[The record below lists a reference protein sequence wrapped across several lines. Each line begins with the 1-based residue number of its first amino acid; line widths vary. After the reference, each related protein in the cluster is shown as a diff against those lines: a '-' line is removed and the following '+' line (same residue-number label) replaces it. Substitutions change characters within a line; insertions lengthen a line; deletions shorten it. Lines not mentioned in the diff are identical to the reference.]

1 VLFTEP
7 TFLFL
12 FLPALLA
19 LYFLPAGA
27 RGVLPLA
34 GARGVLPLSGARGF
48 QPSVHGSYGN
58 WLLLVASV
66 IFYAKG
72 GGAFTWLMLGS
83 IAFNYWMAI
92 AVDRARARS
101 DTGAKRWVGFAV
113 AVNLVVLGVF
123 KYANFFADNV
133 NTLFLALD
141 VQPVVVP
148 RVLLPIGISFF
159 TFHAISYVVDVY
171 RRDATAQK
179 SPVHAAL
186 YLLLFPQLIAGP
198 IIRYRDIADQ
208 LARRTVTVDD
218 FAYGVRRFVIGLAK
232 KVLVANVVAGPADR
246 IFGMPLV
253 ELSTGHAWLGIVCYT
268 FQIYFDF
275 SGYSDMAIG
284 LGRMFGFRFPEN
296 FRWPYVAASV
306 QGFWRRWHLSLST
319 WFRDYLYIPLGGNRV
334 SPARQYRNLVTVFFL
349 CGLWHGASWN
359 FVIWGLWHGMCL
371 VIERVRGGV
380 GNPQSAIRTATGV
393 VSWPVWPHVYTMLV
407 VMIGWVFFR
416 ADTLTG
422 AVAFLKA
429 MAGLTAGAPTPYTV
443 RWYLTSELWLA
454 LIAGAIGST
463 PWVPA
468 LAARIERAAHA
479 GRPAIAWSAS
489 LVGTAALMALLVASI
504 MQMAART
511 YNPFIYFRF

>member
-12 FLPALLA
+12 FLPILLG
-19 LYFLPAGA
+19 LYFI
-27 RGVLPLA
+27 RGSREHA
-34 GARGVLPLSGARGF
+34 
-48 QPSVHGSYGN
+48 SYGN
-58 WLLLVASV
+58 WLLLAASV

-72 GGAFTWLMLGS
+72 GGAFAWLMLGS

-92 AVDRARARS
+92 VVDRTHGSTGSPQAARAAHRVL
-101 DTGAKRWVGFAV
+101 AFAIT
-113 AVNLVVLGVF
+113 VNLVVLGIF

-133 NTLFLALD
+133 NGLLRAGH
-141 VQPVVVP
+141 VQPFAVP
-148 RVLLPIGISFF
+148 TVLLPIGISFF
-159 TFHAISYVVDVY
+159 TFHAISYVIDVS

-208 LARRTVTVDD
+208 LARRTVSIDD

-232 KVLVANVVAGPADR
+232 KVLIANVVAGPVDR
-246 IFGMPLV
+246 IFNLPADQ
-253 ELSTGHAWLGIVCYT
+253 LSAGHAWLGIICYT
-268 FQIYFDF
+268 LQIYFDF

-296 FRWPYVAASV
+296 FRWPYVAASITA
-306 QGFWRRWHLSLST
+306 FWRRWHISLST

-334 SPARQYRNLVTVFFL
+334 SPARRYRNLVTVFFL

-359 FVIWGLWHGMCL
+359 FVIWGLWHGTFL
-371 VIERVRGGV
+371 VIERVWS
-380 GNPQSAIRTATGV
+380 NRTRAADRQAPPIAANAAV
-393 VSWPVWPHVYTMLV
+393 VSGPLHWPVWPHLYTLAV

-416 ADTLTG
+416 ADTLRG
-422 AVAFLKA
+422 AIAFLRA
-429 MAGLTAGAPTPYTV
+429 LAGMTTAAPTPYTV
-443 RWYLTSELWLA
+443 AWYLTPELWLA
-454 LIAGAIGST
+454 LIAGAIGSA
-463 PWVPA
+463 PWLPA
-468 LAARIERAAHA
+468 LAARLEPR
-479 GRPAIAWSAS
+479 RSWSLA
-489 LVGTAALMALLVASI
+489 LVNVAALMTLLGLSI
-504 MQMAART
+504 LSLAART

>member
-1 VLFTEP
+1 MLFTEP

-12 FLPALLA
+12 FLPVLLG
-19 LYFLPAGA
+19 LYFIRGSREHGA
-27 RGVLPLA
+27 YA
-34 GARGVLPLSGARGF
+34 
-48 QPSVHGSYGN
+48 N

-66 IFYAKG
+66 IFYASG
-72 GGAFTWLMLGS
+72 GGTFTYLMLGS

-92 AVDRARARS
+92 SVDRAYGTPAASRRLA
-101 DTGAKRWVGFAV
+101 FAV
-113 AVNLVVLGVF
+113 TVNLVVLGIF
-123 KYANFFADNV
+123 KYANFFADNL
-133 NTLFLALD
+133 NALLTTAH
-141 VQPVVVP
+141 VAPIAVP

-159 TFHAISYVVDVY
+159 TFHAISYVIDVS

-208 LARRTVTVDD
+208 LARRRVSLDD

-232 KVLVANVVAGPADR
+232 KVLIANVVAGPADK
-246 IFGMPLV
+246 IFALPTA
-253 ELSTGHAWLGIVCYT
+253 ELSTAHAWLGIVCYT
-268 FQIYFDF
+268 LQIYFDF

-306 QGFWRRWHLSLST
+306 TDFWRRWHISLST

-334 SPARQYRNLVTVFFL
+334 SPARRYGNLVIVFFL

-359 FVIWGLWHGMCL
+359 FAIWGLWHGSFL
-371 VIERVRGGV
+371 VIERVRTGIR
-380 GNPQSAIRTATGV
+380 NPQSTGLNEEGILA
-393 VSWPVWPHVYTMLV
+393 WPIWPHVYTLII

-416 ADTLTG
+416 AETLPEAMT
-422 AVAFLKA
+422 FLKA
-429 MAGLTAGAPTPYTV
+429 MAGLTGAAPTTYTV
-443 RWYLTSELWLA
+443 SWYLTPELWLA
-454 LIAGAIGST
+454 LAAGAIGSS
-463 PWVPA
+463 PWAPT
-468 LAARIERAAHA
+468 LAARLEKTN
-479 GRPAIAWSAS
+479 AWG
-489 LVGTAALMALLVASI
+489 LPLLNTAALMALLVLSV
-504 MQMAART
+504 MSMAART

>member
-1 VLFTEP
+1 MLFTEP

-12 FLPALLA
+12 FLPLLLA
-19 LYFLPAGA
+19 LYFAT
-27 RGVLPLA
+27 
-34 GARGVLPLSGARGF
+34 
-48 QPSVHGSYGN
+48 GSRAHASYAN

-66 IFYAKG
+66 IFYATG

-83 IAFNYWMAI
+83 IAFNYTMAI
-92 AVDRARARS
+92 AVDRAHGTPKATQRL
-101 DTGAKRWVGFAV
+101 AV
-113 AVNLVVLGVF
+113 AVTVNLIVLGVF

-133 NTLFLALD
+133 NAVRSLAGA
-141 VQPVVVP
+141 VPVVVP

-208 LARRTVTVDD
+208 LARRIVTLDD
-218 FAYGVRRFVIGLAK
+218 FACGVRRFIIGLAK
-232 KVLVANVVAGPADR
+232 KVLIANIVAGPADR
-246 IFGMPLV
+246 IFVMPLA
-253 ELSTGHAWLGIVCYT
+253 ELSPAHAWLGIVCYT
-268 FQIYFDF
+268 LQIYFDF

-306 QGFWRRWHLSLST
+306 QAFWRRWHISLSS
-319 WFRDYLYIPLGGNRV
+319 WFRDYLYVPLGGNRI
-334 SPARQYRNLVTVFFL
+334 SPVRTYVNLVTIFFL

-359 FVIWGLWHGMCL
+359 FAIWGLWHGLFL
-371 VIERVRGGV
+371 VIERLISQHRQSPTARGPVARPNASEPGV
-380 GNPQSAIRTATGV
+380 LD
-393 VSWPVWPHVYTMLV
+393 WPIWPHLYTMLV

-416 ADTLTG
+416 AETLP
-422 AVAFLKA
+422 AALAFLKA
-429 MAGLTAGAPTPYTV
+429 MAGLTVAAPTPYTV
-443 RWYLTSELWLA
+443 GWYLTPELWLA

-468 LAARIERAAHA
+468 LRAHWSTTERPD
-479 GRPAIAWSAS
+479 GSWRLQ
-489 LVGTAALMALLVASI
+489 LVSTTMLIALLFASI
-504 MQMAART
+504 LQVAART

>member
-12 FLPALLA
+12 FLPVLLA
-19 LYFLPAGA
+19 LYFAT
-27 RGVLPLA
+27 
-34 GARGVLPLSGARGF
+34 LSRQHAA
-48 QPSVHGSYGN
+48 YGN

-66 IFYAKG
+66 LFYAKG

-92 AVDRARARS
+92 AVDRVHGTPAATRRL
-101 DTGAKRWVGFAV
+101 GVAV
-113 AVNLVVLGVF
+113 TVNLVVLGVF

-133 NTLFLALD
+133 NALLATASVSPL
-141 VQPVVVP
+141 VVP

-208 LARRTVTVDD
+208 LARRVVTLDD

-232 KVLVANVVAGPADR
+232 KVLIANVVAGPADT
-246 IFGMPLV
+246 IFGMPFG
-253 ELSTGHAWLGIVCYT
+253 ELSPAHAWLGLVCYT
-268 FQIYFDF
+268 LQIYFDF

-296 FRWPYVAASV
+296 FRWPYVADSV
-306 QGFWRRWHLSLST
+306 QAFWRRWHISLST

-334 SPARQYRNLVTVFFL
+334 SPARRYRNLVTVFFL

-359 FVIWGLWHGMCL
+359 FAIWGLWHGLFL
-371 VIERVRGGV
+371 VIERAYSQSSQSRNRLPNHPITRLPDSGV
-380 GNPQSAIRTATGV
+380 L
-393 VSWPVWPHVYTMLV
+393 SWPIWPHVYTLLV

-416 ADTLTG
+416 AESLPG
-422 AVAFLKA
+422 AIAFLRA
-429 MAGLTAGAPTPYTV
+429 MAGLTNAVPTPYTV
-443 RWYLTSELWLA
+443 QWYLTPEVGLA
-454 LIAGAIGST
+454 LVAGAIGST

-468 LAARIERAAHA
+468 LAERCARVKRPGAAW
-479 GRPAIAWSAS
+479 GVS
-489 LVGTAALMALLVASI
+489 LLGTATLMALLFASI
-504 MQMAART
+504 LQVAART

>member
-12 FLPALLA
+12 FLPVLLG
-19 LYFLPAGA
+19 LYFIKGSREHA
-27 RGVLPLA
+27 
-34 GARGVLPLSGARGF
+34 
-48 QPSVHGSYGN
+48 SYGN

-66 IFYAKG
+66 LFYAKG

-92 AVDRARARS
+92 AVDRARGSPRAAGTPPEAIPSNGGHAARR
-101 DTGAKRWVGFAV
+101 ALALAV
-113 AVNLVVLGVF
+113 AVNLTVLGIF

-133 NTLFLALD
+133 NALFGALGLPR
-141 VQPVVVP
+141 VEVP
-148 RVLLPIGISFF
+148 HVLLPIGISFF

-208 LARRTVTVDD
+208 LARRVVSLDD
-218 FAYGVRRFVIGLAK
+218 FAWGVRRFVIGLAK
-232 KVLVANVVAGPADR
+232 KVLIANVVAGPADR
-246 IFGMPLV
+246 IFAMPFA
-253 ELSTGHAWLGIVCYT
+253 ELTTAHAWLGIVCYT
-268 FQIYFDF
+268 LQIYFDF

-296 FRWPYVAASV
+296 FRWPYIAESV
-306 QGFWRRWHLSLST
+306 QEFWRRWHISLST

-334 SPARQYRNLVTVFFL
+334 SPARRYRNLVTVFFL

-359 FVIWGLWHGMCL
+359 FVIWGLWHGAFL
-371 VIERVRGGV
+371 VVERVTLDRGDRGARREK
-380 GNPQSAIRTATGV
+380 QLTGFL
-393 VSWPVWPHVYTMLV
+393 SWPIWPHVYTMLV
-407 VMIGWVFFR
+407 VMVGWVFFR
-416 ADTLTG
+416 AETLPG
-422 AVAFLKA
+422 AVTFLKA
-429 MAGLTAGAPTPYTV
+429 MSGATAAAPTPYTV
-443 RWYLTSELWLA
+443 WWYLTPELWLA
-454 LIAGAIGST
+454 LAAGAVGSA

-468 LAARIERAAHA
+468 LSARLRRLERP
-479 GRPAIAWSAS
+479 RLAWSAD
-489 LVGTAALMALLVASI
+489 LLGTATLMALLVASI
-504 MQMAART
+504 MSMAART

>member
-1 VLFTEP
+1 MLFTAP

-12 FLPALLA
+12 FLPVLLG
-19 LYFLPAGA
+19 LYFV
-27 RGVLPLA
+27 R
-34 GARGVLPLSGARGF
+34 
-48 QPSVHGSYGN
+48 PSREHAAYAN
-58 WLLLVASV
+58 WLLLAASI
-66 IFYAKG
+66 IFYAAG

-92 AVDRARARS
+92 SVDQVHGTPAASRRLA
-101 DTGAKRWVGFAV
+101 FAV
-113 AVNLVVLGVF
+113 TVNLVVLGIF

-133 NTLFLALD
+133 NALLQVAH
-141 VQPVVVP
+141 VQPIAVP

-159 TFHAISYVVDVY
+159 TFHAISYVIDVS

-208 LARRTVTVDD
+208 LARRRVSIDD
-218 FAYGVRRFVIGLAK
+218 VAYGVRRFIIGLAK
-232 KVLVANVVAGPADR
+232 KVLIANVVAGPADK
-246 IFGMPLV
+246 IFGMPLA
-253 ELSTGHAWLGIVCYT
+253 ELSTAHAWLGIVCYT
-268 FQIYFDF
+268 LQIYFDF

-306 QGFWRRWHLSLST
+306 TDFWRRWHMSLST

-334 SPARQYRNLVTVFFL
+334 SPGRRYGNLVTVFFL

-359 FVIWGLWHGMCL
+359 FVIWGLWHGSFL
-371 VIERVRGGV
+371 VIERVRAGIR
-380 GNPQSAIRTATGV
+380 NPIRHPQSTIRNDEGV
-393 VSWPVWPHVYTMLV
+393 LAWPIWPHVYTLII

-416 ADTLTG
+416 AETLPEAIT
-422 AVAFLKA
+422 FLKA
-429 MAGLTAGAPTPYTV
+429 IAGLTTAAPTTYTV
-443 RWYLTSELWLA
+443 AWYLTPELWLA
-454 LIAGAIGST
+454 LTAGAIGSS
-463 PWVPA
+463 PWAPT
-468 LAARIERAAHA
+468 LAARLEKTN
-479 GRPAIAWSAS
+479 AWG
-489 LVGTAALMALLVASI
+489 LPLLNTAALMALLVLSV
-504 MQMAART
+504 MSMAART

>member
-1 VLFTEP
+1 LLFTEP

-12 FLPALLA
+12 FLPLLLG
-19 LYFLPAGA
+19 LYFV
-27 RGVLPLA
+27 RGSREHA
-34 GARGVLPLSGARGF
+34 A
-48 QPSVHGSYGN
+48 YGN
-58 WLLLVASV
+58 WLLLAASI

-92 AVDRARARS
+92 AVDRGHGTPAAARRL
-101 DTGAKRWVGFAV
+101 GFAV
-113 AVNLVVLGVF
+113 TVNLVVLGIF
-123 KYANFFADNV
+123 KYANFFADNI
-133 NTLFLALD
+133 NALLQLGH
-141 VQPVVVP
+141 VQPIAMP
-148 RVLLPIGISFF
+148 HVLLPIGISFF
-159 TFHAISYVVDVY
+159 TFHAISYVIDVS

-208 LARRTVTVDD
+208 LARRVVSIDD

-232 KVLVANVVAGPADR
+232 KVLIANVVAGPADK
-246 IFGMPLV
+246 IFALPPN
-253 ELSTGHAWLGIVCYT
+253 ELSTAHAWLGIVCYT
-268 FQIYFDF
+268 LQIYFDF

-296 FRWPYVAASV
+296 FRWPYVATSV
-306 QGFWRRWHLSLST
+306 TAFWRRWHISLST

-334 SPARQYRNLVTVFFL
+334 SPARRYVNLVTVFFL

-359 FVIWGLWHGMCL
+359 FVIWGLWHGAFL
-371 VIERVRGGV
+371 VIERLAAPSRNQLSNRPITRSPDSGV
-380 GNPQSAIRTATGV
+380 LA
-393 VSWPVWPHVYTMLV
+393 WPIWPHVYTMAI

-416 ADTLTG
+416 ADTLGG
-422 AVAFLKA
+422 AVAFLQSL
-429 MAGLTAGAPTPYTV
+429 AGLTIAAPTPYTV
-443 RWYLTSELWLA
+443 AWYLTPELWLA
-454 LIAGAIGST
+454 LVAGAIGST

-468 LAARIERAAHA
+468 LAARIDA
-479 GRPAIAWSAS
+479 GRGWAAP
-489 LVGTAALMALLVASI
+489 LLNTAALAALLVMSI
-504 MQMAART
+504 MSVAART

>member
-1 VLFTEP
+1 MLFTEP

-12 FLPALLA
+12 FLPVLLL
-19 LYFLPAGA
+19 LYFAPMT
-27 RGVLPLA
+27 R
-34 GARGVLPLSGARGF
+34 
-48 QPSVHGSYGN
+48 VHGRYGN

-83 IAFNYWMAI
+83 IAFNYRMAI
-92 AVDRARARS
+92 VVDRLHGTPAAGR
-101 DTGAKRWVGFAV
+101 TLAV
-113 AVNLVVLGVF
+113 AVAANLVVLGVF

-133 NTLFLALD
+133 NSVLLALR
-141 VQPVVVP
+141 VPPIVVP

-159 TFHAISYVVDVY
+159 TFHAISYIVDVY

-208 LARRTVTVDD
+208 LARRLVSLDD

-232 KVLVANVVAGPADR
+232 KVLVANVVAGPADK
-246 IFGMPLV
+246 IFAMPFAQ
-253 ELSTGHAWLGIVCYT
+253 LSIAHAWLGITCYT
-268 FQIYFDF
+268 LQIYFDF

-284 LGRMFGFRFPEN
+284 LGRMFGFKFPEN
-296 FRWPYVAASV
+296 FRWPYIARSI
-306 QGFWRRWHLSLST
+306 QDFWRRWHISLST

-334 SPARQYRNLVTVFFL
+334 PRGARYRNLVTVFFL

-359 FVIWGLWHGMCL
+359 FVIWGLWHGAFL
-371 VIERVRGGV
+371 VIERIVR
-380 GNPQSAIRTATGV
+380 SADDRVPTGV
-393 VSWPVWPHVYTMLV
+393 PVTRGFSTWPIWAHAYTMVV

-416 ADTLTG
+416 ADTLPG
-422 AVAFLKA
+422 AIAFLQA
-429 MAGLTAGAPTPYTV
+429 MAGLSPALPTPYTV
-443 RWYLTSELWLA
+443 AFYLTPELWLA

-463 PWVPA
+463 PWVPVS
-468 LAARIERAAHA
+468 AARFAAA
-479 GRPAIAWSAS
+479 ADPLRVRIVQGLSAATVLALFVAS
-489 LVGTAALMALLVASI
+489 LLQV
-504 MQMAART
+504 AART

>member
-1 VLFTEP
+1 LLFTEP

-12 FLPALLA
+12 FLPLLLA
-19 LYFLPAGA
+19 LYFASRAAGGRA
-27 RGVLPLA
+27 
-34 GARGVLPLSGARGF
+34 
-48 QPSVHGSYGN
+48 HGGYAN
-58 WLLLVASV
+58 WLLLIASI

-72 GGAFTWLMLGS
+72 GGLFTWLMLAL

-92 AVDRARARS
+92 AVDRGRETGSARRWL
-101 DTGAKRWVGFAV
+101 TGAV
-113 AVNLVVLGVF
+113 AVDLTVLGIF

-133 NTLFLALD
+133 NALLFALNR
-141 VQPVVVP
+141 QPIVVP

-171 RRDATAQK
+171 RRDAVAQK

-208 LARRTVTVDD
+208 LARRMVTLDD

-232 KVLVANVVAGPADR
+232 KVLIANVVAGPADR
-246 IFGMPLV
+246 IFGMPLAQ
-253 ELSTGHAWLGIVCYT
+253 LSMAHAWLGIICYT
-268 FQIYFDF
+268 LQIYFDF

-296 FRWPYVAASV
+296 FRWPYVATSI
-306 QGFWRRWHLSLST
+306 QDFWRRWHLSLST

-334 SPARQYRNLVTVFFL
+334 PLARQYRNLVTVFFL

-359 FVIWGLWHGMCL
+359 FVIWGLWHGAFL
-371 VIERVRGGV
+371 VVERVVNTRRLSD
-380 GNPQSAIRTATGV
+380 PQILKSSNSNGLPA
-393 VSWPVWPHVYTMLV
+393 WPLWPHVYTLLV
-407 VMIGWVFFR
+407 VMVGWVFFR
-416 ADTLTG
+416 AETLTG
-422 AVAFLKA
+422 AIGFLKA
-429 MAGLTAGAPTPYTV
+429 LFALNVTSPAPLRVGFFLTPEV
-443 RWYLTSELWLA
+443 WMA

-463 PWVPA
+463 PWIPA
-468 LAARIERAAHA
+468 LAKR
-479 GRPAIAWSAS
+479 GRSAWLEALS
-489 LVGTAALMALLVASI
+489 TAALAGALFASI
-504 MQMAART
+504 LQMAART